1 MKITGESYTQAMRH
15 LLEAARAAVPGIE
28 PKAELLDP
36 ADVAAEA
43 AGPAQR
49 WQGWGPWDIDREQC
63 TLWTEAPGVRYQV
76 ELHEC
81 GSSNGA
87 LFWVAQI
94 AHKTWG
100 RTPADQYATRAGFVV
115 ALDDLLDLQDNLCR
129 DDRKLSADEIRRL
142 VQEGD
147 LADGYRDGHCGQSTR
162 ATC

>member
-1 MKITGESYTQAMRH
+1 VTDDSGFKALVRKRMNITGESYTQAMRH
-15 LLEAARAAVPGIE
+15 LLEAARAAVPDIE
-28 PKAELLDP
+28 PEEELLDL
-36 ADVAAEA
+36 ADLAAEA

-49 WQGWGPWDIDREQC
+49 WPGWGPWDIDREQC
-63 TLWTEAPGVRYQV
+63 MLWTEAPGVRYQV
-76 ELHEC
+76 RLQEC

-100 RTPADQYATRAGFVV
+100 RTPAEQHAAQAGFVV

-129 DDRKLSADEIRRL
+129 DGRTLSVDEIRRL

-147 LADGYRDGHCGQSTR
+147 
-162 ATC
+162 